1 MRNYIAA
8 WTIAAGL
15 LLGAAVVAAA
25 QDNSATTQQQT
36 TTTSTSTT
44 TTDNSATPQSSTTLP
59 DKESASTPSQA
70 AATTPETSATAT
82 QDTTTDKS
90 ADVRTVTGCLQKGEG
105 AGEYQL
111 TGHDGSTWEL
121 HSDAVDLA
129 SHLGQ
134 TVNITGAVRNAAA
147 HGMKEDAKREA
158 QEHGMDTSATEHG
171 HMTVTRVRTVSG
183 SCS

>member
-15 LLGAAVVAAA
+15 LLGAAVAAAA

-36 TTTSTSTT
+36 TTTTTSTT
-44 TTDNSATPQSSTTLP
+44 TTDNSATPQSSTSLP
-59 DKESASTPSQA
+59 EKESASTPSQGV
-70 AATTPETSATAT
+70 ATTPETSATAT

-90 ADVRTVTGCLQKGEG
+90 ADVRTVTGCLQKSEG
-105 AGEYQL
+105 GNEYQL
-111 TGHDGSTWEL
+111 TGRDGSTWEL

-129 SHLGQ
+129 SHVGH
-134 TVNITGAVRNAAA
+134 TVTITGAVRNAAA
-147 HGMKEDAKREA
+147 HGMKEDTKREA
-158 QEHGMDTSATEHG
+158 QEHGIDKSATEHG
-171 HMTVTRVRTVSG
+171 HMTVTHVKMVSG

>member
-1 MRNYIAA
+1 MKNYIAA

-15 LLGAAVVAAA
+15 LLGAAIMASA

-44 TTDNSATPQSSTTLP
+44 TTDNSATPAQSNSATLP
-59 DKESASTPSQA
+59 DKESASTPS
-70 AATTPETSATAT
+70 EGVAT
-82 QDTTTDKS
+82 QDTTTPDRS

-105 AGEYQL
+105 ASEYQL

-129 SHLGQ
+129 SHVGQ
-134 TVNITGAVRNAAA
+134 TVTITGAVRNAAM

-158 QEHGMDTSATEHG
+158 QEHDMDKSATEHG